1 MYMYIYKMYLEMKN
15 KTDEN
20 KYISEMQKKILIVV
34 WKRRIIVTIK
44 HVYSNDMN
52 INLKI
57 KNQ

>member
-1 MYMYIYKMYLEMKN
+1 MKN
-15 KTDEN
+15 KTEEN